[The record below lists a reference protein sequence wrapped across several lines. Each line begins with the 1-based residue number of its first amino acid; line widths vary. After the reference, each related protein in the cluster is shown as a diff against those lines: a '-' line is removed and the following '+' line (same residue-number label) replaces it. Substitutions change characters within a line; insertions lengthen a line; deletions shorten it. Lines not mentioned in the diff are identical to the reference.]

1 MTSKTDPT
9 RLIYYIAILFF
20 SLFAII
26 SVYGLAISSLT
37 SPAAWSMACFFVGA
51 LILLLFWDE
60 KNMFPTLQKKSFP
73 PVIVAW
79 LSAVLGVAFL
89 VSFLITMDL
98 VHLSGAI
105 LFGVITVVSS
115 FFTTKV
121 KKPSKKKAR
130 KKRFIRY

>member
-1 MTSKTDPT
+1 MRSKTDIT

-20 SLFAII
+20 SLFALI
-26 SVYGLAISSLT
+26 SIYGLAISSLT
-37 SPAAWSMACFFVGA
+37 SPAAWAMALFFIGA
-51 LILLLFWDE
+51 VILLLFWDE

-73 PVIVAW
+73 PIIVGW

-89 VSFLITMDL
+89 VSFLITLDI

-105 LFGVITVVSS
+105 VFGAITVVSS

-121 KKPSKKKAR
+121 KKTRPTR
-130 KKRFIRY
+130 KKRFGGY